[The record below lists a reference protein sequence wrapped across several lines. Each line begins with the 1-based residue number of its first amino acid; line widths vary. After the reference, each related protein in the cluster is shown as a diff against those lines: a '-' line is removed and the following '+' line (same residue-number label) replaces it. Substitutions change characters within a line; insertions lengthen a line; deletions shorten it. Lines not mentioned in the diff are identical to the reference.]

1 MQMNTAADSSPAT
14 LNLIAPFTTFE
25 HGAPKPIPYVI
36 DGLLTQ
42 GGLSILAGKPKQG
55 KSSMSRYE
63 AVCVAK
69 GLPFL
74 GRETTKGE
82 VILISL
88 EDPLNH
94 VDNCLKALG
103 WDPSTDSMIHIVES
117 LPFENAVDS
126 AIEAIRETLAQ
137 RPDTRLVIV
146 DTLAKLLR
154 VADLNE
160 YMPVMKACEKL
171 HKLARDL
178 PHLHIQGLAHC
189 KKVKTDDPFDSLL
202 GSTALRGEPDASI
215 ALFSENG
222 QRVIATETRIGRNI
236 EPTLLRAE
244 LVPSAGADVVKDF
257 SLQQT
262 LSLWQENVA
271 QRSEKKQRESLEE
284 RIISFLQSCEK
295 HTTSQEHLLK
305 MVGGKRESKFEAIE
319 RLIIA
324 KVVER
329 TGDKQSRTNPTKLT
343 LNEAEL
349 PMYRFLKNNLGEEY
363 STQ

>member
-1 MQMNTAADSSPAT
+1 MQMNTAANNSPAT

-103 WDPSTDSMIHIVES
+103 WNPSTDSMIHIVES
-117 LPFENAVDS
+117 LPFENGVDS
-126 AIEAIRETLAQ
+126 AIDAIRETLKQ

-154 VADLNE
+154 VTDLND

-171 HKLARDL
+171 HKLAKDF

-189 KKVKTDDPFDSLL
+189 KKVRTDDLFDSLL
-202 GSTALRGEPDASI
+202 GSTALRGEPDTTI
-215 ALFSENG
+215 ALFSEGG
-222 QRVIATETRIGRNI
+222 QRVIATETRIGRKI
-236 EPTLLRAE
+236 EPTLLSAE
-244 LVPSAGADVVKDF
+244 IVNSAGADVVRDF

-262 LSLWQENVA
+262 LSLWQGSIA
-271 QRSEKKQRESLEE
+271 KKTDKKKRESIDE
-284 RIISFLQSCEK
+284 RIISFVSNNENL
-295 HTTSQEHLLK
+295 TVTQEHILAK
-305 MVGGKRESKFEAIE
+305 VTGKRQSLLEGIE
-319 RLIIA
+319 RL
-324 KVVER
+324 VVVGVLIPS
-329 TGDKQSRTNPTKLT
+329 GDKQSRTNPTKLT

-349 PMYRFLKNNLGEEY
+349 PMYRLLKQNLGEEY